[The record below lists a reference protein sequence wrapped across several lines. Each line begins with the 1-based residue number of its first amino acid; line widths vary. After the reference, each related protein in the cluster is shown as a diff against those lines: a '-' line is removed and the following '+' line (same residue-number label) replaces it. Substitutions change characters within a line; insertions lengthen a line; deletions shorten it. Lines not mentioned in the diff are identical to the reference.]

1 MKIIVDNKIPYI
13 KDALEKV
20 AEVVY
25 LPGKKIG
32 RPEVKDADA
41 LIIRTR
47 TRCSRELLE
56 GSKVKFIATAT
67 IGYDHID
74 TKYCEDAGI
83 SWTNAPGCN
92 SASVQQYIV
101 SALLYL
107 ANMKG
112 LDLGKTTVGIVGVGN
127 VGSKVARAARALGC
141 EVMLN
146 DPPRAAD
153 EGDAEFVGLAALLA
167 KSDIVTLHVPL
178 EASGPHPTL
187 DMAGPGFFEQMK
199 EGAVLINSS
208 RGEVVDESALKQA
221 LCTDRIS
228 DAVLDVFRDEPV
240 VDRELLSML
249 TLATPH
255 IAGYSADGKA
265 NGTGMSVR
273 AMSRFFKLGL
283 DDWEPK
289 NVPRP
294 SNPELFAD
302 ADDVEELDLVTEMH
316 AATYSVQEDHD
327 RFMDAMERFEQLR
340 GNYRDRREPS
350 AYNIKLFNDDGKYRG
365 ILEGIGFN
373 VLADSCY

>member
-13 KDALEKV
+13 KGALEKV

-25 LPGKKIG
+25 LPGQKIG
-32 RPEVKDADA
+32 PPDVEDADA

-47 TRCSRELLE
+47 TKCNRELLE

-74 TKYCEDAGI
+74 TQYCRDAGI
-83 SWTNAPGCN
+83 GWTNAPGCN

-112 LDLGKTTVGIVGVGN
+112 MELRETTVGIIGVGN
-127 VGSKVARAARALGC
+127 VGSKVARASSALGC

-146 DPPRAAD
+146 DPPRAA
-153 EGDAEFVGLAALLA
+153 EGGDTEFVELDVLLA
-167 KSDIVTLHVPL
+167 QSDIVTLHVPL
-178 EASGPHPTL
+178 EASGPYPTL

-199 EGAVLINSS
+199 EGAVLINTS
-208 RGEVVDESALKQA
+208 RGEVVDENALKQA
-221 LCTDRIS
+221 MRSGRIS
-228 DAVLDVFRDEPV
+228 DAVLDVYRDEPA

-273 AMSRFFKLGL
+273 AVSRFFGLGL
-283 DDWEPK
+283 DDWKPK
-289 NVPRP
+289 NVPSP
-294 SNPELFAD
+294 PNPELFAD
-302 ADDVEELDLVTEMH
+302 AGEAEELDLVTEMH
-316 AATYSVQEDHD
+316 AATYSIQEDHD
-327 RFMDAMERFEQLR
+327 RFMDGMERFEQLR

-365 ILEGIGFN
+365 MLEGLGFN
-373 VLADSCY
+373 VLGDSCF